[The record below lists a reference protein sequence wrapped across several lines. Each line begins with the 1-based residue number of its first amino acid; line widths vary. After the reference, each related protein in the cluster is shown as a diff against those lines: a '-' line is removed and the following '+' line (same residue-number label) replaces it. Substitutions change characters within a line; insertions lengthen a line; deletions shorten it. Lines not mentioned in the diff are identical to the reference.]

1 MNDENRTIP
10 VNSASNSDAFLSG
23 ETSNNLT
30 KKGQSRRRFLRL
42 AGQTTLLGAGLA
54 VLPFGALNLNQ
65 TQTTQIENPVATA
78 SVPADFVVESGFP
91 QGGPYTSP
99 VREVGQG
106 YHAIGS
112 YWEVSAG
119 SGAAVE
125 IAVRGSQ
132 DGVTFD
138 DWQHS
143 HADPTE
149 APRHAGKDRFFGRLL
164 YIKAPFVQFKLDI
177 PAGVTVSRA
186 GLTFVDPGETSPATL
201 ARIQAV
207 TTLATATPTATPAQ
221 TVTPAPTTPAPSVT
235 PTPTPTPPP
244 APWTVPPLASP
255 PVVSRADWGADET
268 LRFNSLGEVWPP
280 EYWYPKA
287 IIVHH
292 SDTGPTN
299 NDDPSKDV
307 RAIYRYH
314 AISQGWGDIGYNFL
328 IDWRGVIYEG
338 RYGGANV
345 VGGHALQYNYGSIGI
360 CLIGNFETTAPT
372 AAQQDALVRLIAW
385 HAAIQDITPIGDL
398 FFVDRIIQPI
408 SGHRDVLQTA
418 CPGDS
423 GYAILP
429 DVRQKVSAIL
439 GQGVAQAWLQSL
451 TVTPSTVTLGQ
462 TVKVE
467 AVVTNVGK
475 IPLETQEPKPN
486 FAYNQDQTW
495 ISAALPKETGK
506 VRLGL
511 DFTGNQGVTYPYRWG
526 MGQTLAPG
534 ATATITGFIKMESY
548 GRKTL
553 FGGLSQENTR
563 YFSGNFAFTEINTI
577 ADGPNRTVRAA
588 SRASEPNTQYF
599 DATGHNLRGVFL
611 NYWNQYGGLSLF
623 GLPLTEEFEEASDTQ
638 PGKTFLVQYFE
649 RNRFE
654 YHPEYAG
661 TKDEVL
667 LGLLGVQLNSDQVF
681 PLSTPFRNTAS
692 TIYVPQTKHSL
703 GGAFYKYWQAHGG
716 LPIFGYPI
724 SEEYPEKN
732 PDDGKTYTVQ
742 YFERN
747 RFEYHPEFKGT
758 PYEVLLGLLGT
769 ELCRRKGWITG

>member
-1 MNDENRTIP
+1 LNDENRTFP
-10 VNSASNSDAFLSG
+10 VPSASNSAALLSG
-23 ETSNNLT
+23 ELPDNLN
-30 KKGQSRRRFLRL
+30 KKGPSRRRFLKL

-54 VLPFGALNLNQ
+54 VLPFSALNLNRTQ
-65 TQTTQIENPVATA
+65 TQNPVKNQVETGA
-78 SVPADFVVESGFP
+78 VPADFVVEGGFP
-91 QGGPYTSP
+91 QSGLYTSP
-99 VREVGQG
+99 VRAVGQG
-106 YHAIGS
+106 YHATGS
-112 YWEVSAG
+112 YWEVSQG

-132 DGVTFD
+132 DGVSFGE
-138 DWQHS
+138 WQHS
-143 HADPTE
+143 HADPSE
-149 APRHAGKDRFFGRLL
+149 APRHAAKNRFFGRLL
-164 YIKAPFVQFKLDI
+164 YLKAPYLQFRLAI
-177 PAGVTVSRA
+177 PAGVTVTRA
-186 GLTFVDPGETSPATL
+186 GLTFVNPGETSPATL

-207 TTLATATPTATPAQ
+207 TTP
-221 TVTPAPTTPAPSVT
+221 VTPAPTTPNPAVT

-244 APWTVPPLASP
+244 TPWTVPPLASP
-255 PVVSRADWGADET
+255 PVVSRADWGADES
-268 LRFNSLGEVWPP
+268 LRFNALGEVWPP

-292 SDTGPTN
+292 SDTGPAN

-307 RAIYRYH
+307 RAIYNYH
-314 AISQGWGDIGYNFL
+314 AITQGWGDIGYNFL

-338 RYGGANV
+338 RFGGPNV

-372 AAQQDALVRLIAW
+372 PAQQDALVRLIAW

-398 FFVDRIIQPI
+398 YFVDRIIQPI
-408 SGHRDVLQTA
+408 SGHRDVLQTD

-429 DVRQKVSAIL
+429 DVRQKVTAIL
-439 GQGVAQAWLQSL
+439 GQGVAQAWLKSL
-451 TVTPSTVTLGQ
+451 IVTPSTVTLGQ
-462 TVKVE
+462 TVRVE

-475 IPLETQEPKPN
+475 MPLETQEPKPN
-486 FAYNQDQTW
+486 FAYNQDQTF

-511 DFTGNQGVTYPYRWG
+511 DFVGNQGVTYPYRWG
-526 MGQTLAPG
+526 LGQTLAPG
-534 ATATITGFIKMESY
+534 ASATITGFIKMESY

-563 YFSGNFAFTEINTI
+563 YFAGNFAYSEINTI
-577 ADGPNRTVRAA
+577 AGGPNRTERAA
-588 SRASEPNTQYF
+588 SRANEPNTLYF
-599 DATGHNLRGVFL
+599 NETGHNLRAVFL
-611 NYWNQYGGLSLF
+611 DYWNRYGGLSLF
-623 GLPLTEEFEEASDTQ
+623 GLPLTEEFEEVSDTQ
-638 PGKTFLVQYFE
+638 PGQTFLVQYFE

-667 LGLLGVQLNSDQVF
+667 LGLLGVQLNIDRVF
-681 PLSTPFRNTAS
+681 PLSTPFKNTTGA
-692 TIYVPQTKHSL
+692 IYVPQTKHSL
-703 GGAFYKYWQAHGG
+703 GGAFYKYWQANGG

-724 SEEYPEKN
+724 SEEYPEEN

-758 PYEVLLGLLGT
+758 QYEVLLGLLGT
-769 ELCRRKGWITG
+769 ELCRRKGWIKE